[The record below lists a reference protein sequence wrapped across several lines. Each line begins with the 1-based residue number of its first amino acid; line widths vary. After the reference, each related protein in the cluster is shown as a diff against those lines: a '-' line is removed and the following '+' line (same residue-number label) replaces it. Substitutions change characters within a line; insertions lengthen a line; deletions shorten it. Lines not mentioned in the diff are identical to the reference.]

1 MSLEVIIGNNQEATE
16 IPESWLTA
24 LESVAHEAA
33 RLALENAAEEDSP
46 LFHLA
51 TLEIAIVDDATSDQV
66 HRDFMDI
73 EGPTDVIT
81 FHHGEIVIGAE
92 VAERQA
98 AEYDEPLAREILR
111 YMVHGLLHLAG
122 HEDEVAAE
130 RATMEAV
137 QETIVARLWTRDL
150 RERLNPDFLK

>member
-24 LESVAHEAA
+24 LESVAHEAS
-33 RLALENAAEEDSP
+33 RLALEHARYEESP
-46 LFHLA
+46 LALLA

-98 AEYDEPLAREILR
+98 SEYGEPLAREILR
-111 YMVHGLLHLAG
+111 YVVHGLLHLAG
-122 HEDEVAAE
+122 HEDAEPDE
-130 RATMEAV
+130 RAQMEEA
-137 QETIVARLWTRDL
+137 QEAIVAQLWTSDL
-150 RERLNPDFLK
+150 RERLSL

>member
-1 MSLEVIIGNNQEATE
+1 MVLEVIIGNNQEATE

-33 RLALENAAEEDSP
+33 RLALGYAREKESP
-46 LFHLA
+46 LALLA

-98 AEYDEPLAREILR
+98 AEYGEPLAREILR

-122 HEDEVAAE
+122 HEDSDPDE
-130 RATMEAV
+130 RAEMEAA
-137 QETIVARLWTRDL
+137 QETIVAQLWTADL
-150 RERLNPDFLK
+150 RERLSL

>member
-1 MSLEVIIGNNQEATE
+1 MSLEVIIGNNQQATE

-122 HEDEVAAE
+122 HEDEDAAE

-137 QETIVARLWTRDL
+137 QETIVARLWTPEL
-150 RERLNPDFLK
+150 RERLLI

>member
-24 LESVAHEAA
+24 LEIVAHEAA
-33 RLALENAAEEDSP
+33 ALALENAAAQDSP
-46 LFHLA
+46 LSHLA
-51 TLEIAIVDDATSDQV
+51 TLEVALVDDLTSDQV

-98 AEYDEPLAREILR
+98 AEYGEPLAREILR
-111 YMVHGLLHLAG
+111 YLVHGLLHLAG
-122 HEDEVAAE
+122 HEDTEPEE
-130 RATMEAV
+130 RATMEAA
-137 QETIVARLWTRDL
+137 QETIVAMLWTADL
-150 RERLNPDFLK
+150 RARLST